1 MCNRFTEASSWEE
14 FVQEFRGPSYLA
26 QDLDDIDH
34 PAAEL
39 LRHWRDEG
47 VPAETT
53 SPAWTPEQRD
63 ACVERGCHHSA
74 NKHSAF
80 LREEMATFMEDKF
93 WMVLPYE
100 LVRELVELMLW
111 QIGSAHV

>member
-1 MCNRFTEASSWEE
+1 MLVRELCKRFTEASSWEE
-14 FVQEFRGPSYLA
+14 FVQEFCGPSYLA

-34 PAAEL
+34 PAAKL
-39 LRHWRDEG
+39 LHHWRDEG

-63 ACVERGCHHSA
+63 ACVERGCHQSA

-93 WMVLPYE
+93 
-100 LVRELVELMLW
+100 
-111 QIGSAHV
+111 